1 MTRPAPGARARNGRH
16 RGWLPTA
23 VRAWRL
29 PVPVAL
35 RMTLPVALPMA
46 LFVALLGIG
55 VGTGCGARAAG
66 GAAGVAPDDAIIQL
80 RCNVPEA
87 ELWVN
92 ERYIGP
98 VGALKGGV
106 ALSPGTHRVE
116 ARHAQHHAFYAELE
130 LRARERRTLDVDL
143 APRLP

>member
-1 MTRPAPGARARNGRH
+1 M
-16 RGWLPTA
+16 
-23 VRAWRL
+23 
-29 PVPVAL
+29 PVAL
-35 RMTLPVALPMA
+35 VVALV
-46 LFVALLGIG
+46 VALLGIG

>member
-1 MTRPAPGARARNGRH
+1 MTRPAPGARSMNRD
-16 RGWLPTA
+16 WLPAA
-23 VRAWRL
+23 VRAWGL
-29 PVPVAL
+29 PARVAL
-35 RMTLPVALPMA
+35 RMALV
-46 LFVALLGIG
+46 VALLGVG

-116 ARHAQHHAFYAELE
+116 ARHAQHHAFYAELA
-130 LRARERRTLDVDL
+130 LRARERRTLDIEL
-143 APRLP
+143 APKLP